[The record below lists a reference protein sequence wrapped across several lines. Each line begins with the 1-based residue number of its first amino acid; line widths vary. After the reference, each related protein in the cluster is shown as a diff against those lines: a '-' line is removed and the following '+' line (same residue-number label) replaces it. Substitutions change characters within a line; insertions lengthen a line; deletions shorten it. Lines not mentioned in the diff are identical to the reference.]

1 MYNTCDLFMKQLSGN
16 TCYNHFKSKLVF
28 RDRDDTDEKYKAK
41 LTASHNRRLQ
51 QAQKTLEIIKN
62 RFSGMHNSALYA
74 VIGDF
79 NDTPYSPYVKPLVN
93 SNLLFDVLGKLRP
106 NDRWTYYWRSAS
118 KVSQID
124 YILASKSLYDRIK
137 THQVPHIERKGL
149 SYKKLNSNDEIL
161 PKTTKYISYESD
173 LVTSP
178 SNIAPAD
185 ERIDFRFDRYQEVLE
200 D

>member
-1 MYNTCDLFMKQLSGN
+1 M
-16 TCYNHFKSKLVF
+16 
-28 RDRDDTDEKYKAK
+28 
-41 LTASHNRRLQ
+41 
-51 QAQKTLEIIKN
+51 
-62 RFSGMHNSALYA
+62 
-74 VIGDF
+74 IGDF

-93 SNLLFDVLGKLRP
+93 SNLLFDVLGELRP

-137 THQVPHIERKGL
+137 THQVPHIERKRLG
-149 SYKKLNSNDEIL
+149 YKKLNSNDEIL

-178 SNIAPAD
+178 SNTAPAD